1 MFGTGDFG
9 SGSRMAWLLSVGC
22 LLQMTT
28 TSGSSL
34 FGGSSIFGDPG
45 WLSPATGAQGAI
57 SSAIHARYQ
66 PHANDDGAGSHEHHI
81 AIQNN
86 GPKGRQQQEALPG
99 VPGAPCQQPD
109 KGIERQQ
116 KRMAVGE
123 CACDL
128 RRGG

>member
-9 SGSRMAWLLSVGC
+9 SGSRMARLLSVGC
-22 LLQMTT
+22 LLQMTAT
-28 TSGSSL
+28 IGSGL
-34 FGGSSIFGDPG
+34 FGRSSIFGSSG
-45 WLSPATGAQGAI
+45 WLSPATGAQGTI

-66 PHANDDGAGSHEHHI
+66 PHGDDDGAGSHEHHI
-81 AIQNN
+81 AIENN

-116 KRMAVGE
+116 ERVAVGE
-123 CACDL
+123 RTCDL